1 MNMVT
6 VEGGYRPPFNISLL
20 DQDKWVN
27 QNVNTHSVE
36 TDKLFLN
43 FIQKCKG
50 SRITKTGLK
59 KNKVDGPN
67 DLKIYI
73 FYIFFDFQ

>member
-43 FIQKCKG
+43 FI
-50 SRITKTGLK
+50 
-59 KNKVDGPN
+59 
-67 DLKIYI
+67 
-73 FYIFFDFQ
+73 